1 MANGSR
7 LSLVQRGGYALLAG
21 PLFIRLRMNAHK
33 NLRMNE
39 LVDDAHRETE
49 LPRNGPVRAPRGP
62 QLAYSERIRESGHL
76 PPAPRGAALIAR
88 TVTAGRRPCLE
99 ALGAAGRFPIRQP
112 REEEKEELPLL
123 RVRPRAKEGLLEGVV
138 AGAGGRGAGG
148 E

>member
-62 QLAYSERIRESGHL
+62 QTHRSLPIRCGGHL
-76 PPAPRGAALIAR
+76 PPAPRSAALNAR
-88 TVTAGRRPCLE
+88 TVTAGRGPCFE
-99 ALGAAGRFPIRQP
+99 ALRAAGRLPIRQP
-112 REEEKEELPLL
+112 REEEKEELPPL
-123 RVRPRAKEGLLEGVV
+123 RGRPRGKEGVLGAVV
-138 AGAGGRGAGG
+138 ADAAGPVRG
-148 E
+148 